1 MTERSD
7 VPAGVNAGQATVPD
21 GHDGALPPDH
31 ERAPATGD
39 GAQPASG
46 NRGRPPAL
54 NVVEFARWAWRQ
66 FTSMRVALILL
77 FLLAVAAIPG
87 SIFPQIGVDPVQV
100 RDFRARNPELS
111 EWLDRL
117 SMFDVFAAPWFA
129 AIYLALLVSLVG
141 CILPRSWQHWKAMR
155 AAPPK
160 APRRLNRMPAHRSVV
175 VDNSAEEVL
184 EAAQAELRSRRFRAA
199 RRDGS
204 DSVDGEAG
212 HLRETG
218 NLVFHLSL
226 VVVLLAVALGG
237 LFGYRGTVLVP
248 EGTGFANSVVQY
260 DNLSSGPMFE
270 PGNLPPFSLEVEQ
283 FAMEFIDSGPH
294 LGLPD
299 NYEATVSFV
308 REPGASPEQRTIRV
322 NEPLNVDGTL
332 VHILNPGYAPAITVR
347 SADGEVLAEGPVPFL
362 PQDDNFTSTGVVKV
376 PVPADVGPDLGI
388 EGIFLPT
395 AYIDET
401 GMRSVFPE
409 PRVPE
414 LYLTAY
420 YGDLG
425 LNDGTPQS
433 IYRLNQDGLEQFE
446 VDDQP
451 FRAGLGVGETVE
463 LPDEAGYITF
473 DGYVTWVNL
482 QVSRNSG
489 KEIALAGALL
499 AVAGLAVSLYV
510 RRRRVWVRA
519 VPDPE
524 GRTVVDVAGLHRSD
538 GGNLDDEVDAITDG
552 VQRRLDRDR
561 SSGET

>member
-7 VPAGVNAGQATVPD
+7 IAAPGGPEPD
-21 GHDGALPPDH
+21 AERQRGSYPHDQQPWGASPGGSEPVR
-31 ERAPATGD
+31 EPR
-39 GAQPASG
+39 S
-46 NRGRPPAL
+46 RPPAL
-54 NVVEFARWAWRQ
+54 NTVEFARWAWRQ

-77 FLLAVAAIPG
+77 FLLAIAAIPG
-87 SIFPQIGVDPVQV
+87 SIIPQTGVDPLQV
-100 RDFRARNPELS
+100 RDFRARHPELS

-129 AIYLALLVSLVG
+129 AIYLALLISLVG

-155 AAPPK
+155 ARPPR
-160 APRRLNRMPAHRSVV
+160 APRRLSRMPVHRSIVV
-175 VDNSAEEVL
+175 EHDPEEVL
-184 EAAQAELRSRRFRAA
+184 EAARAELRGRRFRVS

-270 PGNLPPFSLEVEQ
+270 PSDLPPFSLEVEQ

-308 REPGASPEQRTIRV
+308 PEPGAEPEPRTIRV

-347 SADGEVLAEGPVPFL
+347 SADGDILAEGPVPFL

-376 PVPADVGPDLGI
+376 PVAADTGPDIGI

-395 AYIDET
+395 AYIDEL
-401 GMRSVFPE
+401 GMRSIFPE
-409 PRVPE
+409 PRLPE

-446 VDDQP
+446 VDDEP

-463 LPDEAGYITF
+463 LPDEAGFITF

-489 KEIALAGALL
+489 KEIALIGALL
-499 AVAGLAVSLYV
+499 AVAGLSVSLYI

-519 VPDPE
+519 VPGSE
-524 GRTVVDVAGLHRSD
+524 GRTVVEVAGLHRSD
-538 GGNLDDEVDAITDG
+538 GGNLEDEVNAITDG
-552 VQRRLDRDR
+552 VQRRLDPER